1 MKVEREEMKRILESS
16 IEKIIDKPDKQR
28 EVSISLYKEFNIP
41 IRLSGEIL
49 GFTKEIEELGD
60 RGIYLCYCILKTIDK
75 WKVNKVFTDIEIKT
89 FDNEKY
95 PDDKITFPLK
105 FNCFPV
111 SDDQWIGIITGKEL
125 IGLGRN
131 DLIRYEKDT
140 QRVMKRI
147 IRGENIF
154 YRISLVKKAVREIKD
169 LLSKNKYVPNTITL
183 NIPLR
188 EDSNFYYDSEE
199 KELIV
204 KQIDAFNII
213 DGYHRYRAI
222 SDLVNED
229 ENFNYGLELRITN
242 FDNDKANAF
251 IWQEDQKNRMAKVD
265 SDSYNTNSLANRIV
279 KRLNDHTTSLLN
291 GQVYRN
297 GGIIDPSDILPCIEY
312 LYLKEKYENESQAL
326 VLISTTIIKR
336 LNEVIEN
343 DYSIIQKKLEFPDVA
358 ILMYLVSKE
367 DITANEV
374 PDKFKSIKSKIDN
387 KKFYQKK
394 FGKRLY
400 NYIESLV

>member
-1 MKVEREEMKRILESS
+1 
-16 IEKIIDKPDKQR
+16 
-28 EVSISLYKEFNIP
+28 
-41 IRLSGEIL
+41 
-49 GFTKEIEELGD
+49 
-60 RGIYLCYCILKTIDK
+60 
-75 WKVNKVFTDIEIKT
+75 
-89 FDNEKY
+89 
-95 PDDKITFPLK
+95 
-105 FNCFPV
+105 
-111 SDDQWIGIITGKEL
+111 
-125 IGLGRN
+125 
-131 DLIRYEKDT
+131 
-140 QRVMKRI
+140 
-147 IRGENIF
+147 
-154 YRISLVKKAVREIKD
+154 
-169 LLSKNKYVPNTITL
+169 
-183 NIPLR
+183 
-188 EDSNFYYDSEE
+188 
-199 KELIV
+199 
-204 KQIDAFNII
+204 
-213 DGYHRYRAI
+213 
-222 SDLVNED
+222 
-229 ENFNYGLELRITN
+229 
-242 FDNDKANAF
+242 
-251 IWQEDQKNRMAKVD
+251 MAKVD

-367 DITANEV
+367 DIPANEV